1 MKPSFNISAC
11 CESDKGL
18 VRSYNEDACLV
29 NNEDFYYLV
38 ADGMGG
44 EAAGEIASAIFRD
57 TVVELFSATPGRLL
71 SNDSLQELVVEC
83 FQSANTRILD
93 HVEQE
98 PAHKGM
104 GCTAEVLAFRR
115 NHIVI
120 GHVGDSRTYRF
131 RNSELV
137 RLTTDH
143 SLVQEQADLG
153 LINSE
158 QARTHSL
165 KNLILRVVG
174 GVPELDVDLIGSDVV
189 AGDIF
194 LLCTDGLTSMLADD
208 RVGEIL
214 SYQMEPQVKATMLT
228 DLAKFNGGTDN
239 ITVALVEFTPSSP
252 TSPAHFTGRN

>member
-1 MKPSFNISAC
+1 MTPSFAIKAC

-18 VRSYNEDACLV
+18 VRSYNEDTCLV

-44 EAAGEIASAIFRD
+44 EAAGEVASGLFRD
-57 TVVELFSATPGRLL
+57 TVSELFSVTPDHLL
-71 SNDSLQELVVEC
+71 SNESLQELVIEC
-83 FQSANTRILD
+83 FQSANGRILE

-98 PAHKGM
+98 PAHEGM
-104 GCTAEVLAFRR
+104 GCTAELLAFR
-115 NHIVI
+115 NDHVVI

-137 RLTTDH
+137 QLTTDH

-153 LINSE
+153 LISRE

-174 GVPELDVDLIGSDVV
+174 TTPELEVDLIGSDVV

-194 LLCTDGLTSMLADD
+194 LLCTDGLTSMVADAQV
-208 RVGEIL
+208 REIL
-214 SYQMEPQVKATMLT
+214 SSDMEPQIKATMLT
-228 DLAKFNGGTDN
+228 DLAKFNGGADN
-239 ITVALVEFTPSSP
+239 ITVALIEFGAP
-252 TSPAHFTGRN
+252 